1 MLATKHTVPE
11 WEKVL
16 HDIELLIKK
25 GQPVDQ
31 IILQKP
37 ISVLDDL
44 PYYLKPCFLYLGLF
58 PKGSKIEV
66 EHLYFLW
73 MAEGTISRN
82 ECQNNETM
90 MDLAERYLTDLVE
103 KKLVEV
109 EEDKTLSLRHCKSCR
124 VHDYIH
130 DHLSRKSDEYFFRVL
145 DFGLRTPGRTDSD
158 NPARRMALHLG
169 KQDDRFLVDQFRN
182 EKANHL
188 RSLLLLSPQDL
199 QVKWPQ
205 GMFDLKKY
213 RILRVLSFD
222 RIDFHGRGL
231 PRGITK
237 LIYLRYLSF
246 KGSRLEVLP
255 SSIGNLSFLE
265 ILDLRVS
272 HRIIIPN
279 VLRKLV
285 KLVYLYLP
293 LEFQMTNNV
302 KLYLGSLK
310 ELEIL
315 ENFDTTVCNVA
326 DLFEMMRLRHL
337 STTVEGILWD
347 LEQIVHRM
355 DITSENTSVL
365 FTSIKVKNFDCYTE
379 ERHSAFRKLLKC
391 QILHT
396 LYMDGH
402 LGKIPP
408 YNEITQSLTEMV
420 LIGSQ
425 LKEDPMTTL
434 GKLPELRVLVLQ
446 NNAFDGKKMI
456 CVESGF
462 KKLKRLELSN
472 LSFLEKWVVKE
483 KSMPVLSILIVKNCR
498 KLKTLPDEL
507 SKRDLQITFE
517 NDN

>member
-1 MLATKHTVPE
+1 M
-11 WEKVL
+11 
-16 HDIELLIKK
+16 
-25 GQPVDQ
+25 
-31 IILQKP
+31 
-37 ISVLDDL
+37 
-44 PYYLKPCFLYLGLF
+44 
-58 PKGSKIEV
+58 IEV

-82 ECQNNETM
+82 ECHNNETM
-90 MDLAERYLTDLVE
+90 MDLAERYLT
-103 KKLVEV
+103 
-109 EEDKTLSLRHCKSCR
+109 
-124 VHDYIH
+124 
-130 DHLSRKSDEYFFRVL
+130 
-145 DFGLRTPGRTDSD
+145 GL
-158 NPARRMALHLG
+158 
-169 KQDDRFLVDQFRN
+169 
-182 EKANHL
+182 
-188 RSLLLLSPQDL
+188 DL
-199 QVKWPQ
+199 QVKWEWPR
-205 GMFDLKKY
+205 GMFDLRKY

-222 RIDFHGRGL
+222 RIDFHERGL

-237 LIYLRYLSF
+237 LIYLRYMSL

-279 VLRKLV
+279 VLQKLG

-293 LEFQMTNNV
+293 LEFQMPNNI
-302 KLYLGSLK
+302 KLYLGSSK

-315 ENFDTTVCNVA
+315 ENFDTRMWNVA

-355 DITSENTSVL
+355 DMTLDDTSVL
-365 FTSIKVKNFDCYTE
+365 YPSIKVKNFDCYTE
-379 ERHSAFRKLLKC
+379 ERHFAFRKLLKC

-420 LIGSQ
+420 LISSQ

-456 CVESGF
+456 CVEPSF
-462 KKLKRLELSN
+462 KKHKRLDLSN
-472 LSFLEKWVVKE
+472 LSFLE
-483 KSMPVLSILIVKNCR
+483 
-498 KLKTLPDEL
+498 T
-507 SKRDLQITFE
+507 
-517 NDN
+517 